1 MAIDMAGPFIK
12 SGMII
17 GSKNIFPTDYTAL
30 SFGSGWV
37 FDSSTVI
44 SVCSDYSGNYGMNCI
59 IQNLKVA
66 YNIPSQ
72 VITMLISNTRN
83 FENIFF
89 VFSPQ

>member
-1 MAIDMAGPFIK
+1 MAIDMTSPIIK

-37 FDSSTVI
+37 FDSSTAI

-66 YNIPSQ
+66 YNIPGQ

-83 FENIFF
+83 LEKL
-89 VFSPQ
+89 FSS